1 MPAKTQDI
9 EKLLEITP
17 NLYEAAL
24 VIGRRARQINEEM
37 YQKKRDR
44 QILEELE
51 GGFDEDFLQVDS
63 DEADMHDSHLE
74 EENPIIHAER
84 NFFEQQLKFEF
95 PNLKR
100 DE

>member
-9 EKLLEITP
+9 KKMLEITG

-24 VIGRRARQINEEM
+24 VMGRRARQINEEM

-51 GGFDEDFLQVDS
+51 GGFDEDFLQIDG
-63 DEADMHDSHLE
+63 DEADMRDAHLD
-74 EENPIIHAER
+74 EENPIIQAER
-84 NFFEQQLKFEF
+84 NFLNQHLKFEF
-95 PNLKR
+95 PNKK
-100 DE
+100 DEE